1 MNTRTILILSSALVL
16 SLVAGAVIS
25 FARSSEAT
33 ARAEAAASE
42 EATARA
48 NQKAASAEAAAK
60 ESEARAAE
68 ATAKAEDAR
77 RATAEADRA
86 RASLEAKAAEESRRA
101 QEAEAE
107 VAREK
112 AREAEA
118 RRETAKREAEAAR
131 DAKVKAS
138 LEAEADAAKAAEAE
152 HRLAAEKLKSD
163 KVIAEAKLLE
173 LKKIDFDSIQ
183 EALLAWQQ
191 ELDERA
197 RALEPDRTAADL
209 TWVGGTDDTV
219 VDASGNVVK
228 KPKKEVYDPEAD
240 VSLPPGDRAL
250 ARANRLTRASLSN
263 EVSATRARVVGSLE
277 ALYKRALEERRVID
291 AAFYKTTL
299 KSLYPDW
306 EMKNE

>member
-16 SLVAGAVIS
+16 SLVATAVIS
-25 FARSSEAT
+25 FARSSEAN
-33 ARAEAAASE
+33 ARAEVAASE

-60 ESEARAAE
+60 ESEARTAE
-68 ATAKAEDAR
+68 ANAKAEDAR
-77 RATAEADRA
+77 RATAEAERA
-86 RASLEAKAAEESRRA
+86 RAQLEAKAAEEARQA
-101 QEAEAE
+101 KEAEAD
-107 VAREK
+107 VARQR

-118 RRETAKREAEAAR
+118 KRETARREAEAAR
-131 DAKVKAS
+131 DAKEKAS
-138 LEAEADAAKAAEAE
+138 REAEAVASKAAEAE
-152 HRLAAEKLKSD
+152 HRLAVEKLKSD

-173 LKKIDFDSIQ
+173 LKKIDFDSLQ
-183 EALLAWQQ
+183 EALLTWQQ

-209 TWVGGTDDTV
+209 AWVGGMDDTV
-219 VDASGNVVK
+219 VDEAGNVVK
-228 KPKKEVYDPEAD
+228 KPKKEAYDPEAD
-240 VSLPPGDRAL
+240 ESLPHGERAL
-250 ARANRLTRASLSN
+250 ARANRLTRTSLSN
-263 EVSATRARVVGSLE
+263 EVCATRARVVGSLE